1 MNLHLMILLLAS
13 RLSLNAGLNDLEKQV
28 AAFKIQL
35 DKQGAELKQL
45 KRINEFQNEK
55 ISLLNKANEDLQQQL
70 QNQSSMIDDLQ
81 NQQEQLQNSTYQQGD
96 EAVTKLDGGG
106 YQQEIYQLLNT
117 SNNQQIQI
125 DYLMDQRKELRKTDI
140 IIQQMIQD
148 EIQAVNLKFLNI
160 TDNQFDQITNLT
172 KQNER
177 LQDIIELDTN
187 KGNNLITALNK
198 SIDRQKNE
206 IMKIKSVIDYS
217 KCTVHNVTV
226 TVLCV

>member
-70 QNQSSMIDDLQ
+70 QNQSAMIDDLQ
-81 NQQEQLQNSTYQQGD
+81 HQQEQLQNSTNQQGD

-160 TDNQFDQITNLT
+160 TDNQFDQIT

-226 TVLCV
+226 LCV